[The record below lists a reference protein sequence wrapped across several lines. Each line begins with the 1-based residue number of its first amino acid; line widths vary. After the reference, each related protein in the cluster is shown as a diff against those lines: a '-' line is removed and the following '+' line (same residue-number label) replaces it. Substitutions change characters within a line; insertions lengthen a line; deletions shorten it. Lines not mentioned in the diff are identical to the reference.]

1 MSNRRPRKKA
11 IMEEIEDDEGSWL
24 LSYADMMTLIACFFI
39 LMMAFAKFD
48 PVGFT
53 EKSKIISQHFNKEKY
68 KNSETKMKIL
78 SEEIAKHPEIKKK
91 SKITVHD
98 SEVVI
103 SFSGTVLFEEGGVTL
118 NDQAGV
124 AVDTLVDIIKTFDPG
139 FNILVEGHSD
149 NFEARNSTSN
159 LKSSWAIAG
168 ARAAAV
174 VEKFEFFGFDPKKLK
189 AISWGDSKPLL
200 PNKDKNGDILEQ
212 NVKMNRRVIIKV
224 IEPLTKG
231 DDYKL
236 GLGVYFD

>member
-1 MSNRRPRKKA
+1 MAERKK
-11 IMEEIEDDEGSWL
+11 IEMEEPEDDEGSWL

-53 EKSKIISQHFNKEKY
+53 KKTKVVSQHFNKDKY

-78 SEEIAKHPEIKKK
+78 SEELAKHPEVETK

-98 SEVVI
+98 SEIVI
-103 SFSGTVLFEEGGVTL
+103 SFSGTVLFEEGGYTL
-118 NDQAGV
+118 SNQATV
-124 AVDTLVDIIKTFDPG
+124 AVDTLIDIIKTFDPG

-149 NFEARNSTSN
+149 NQKGGAVVNG

-174 VEKFEFFGFDPKKLK
+174 VERFEYFGFDPKKLK
-189 AISWGDSKPLL
+189 AISWGDTKPLL
-200 PNKDKNGDILEQ
+200 PNADKEGNPIAE
-212 NVKMNRRVIIKV
+212 NIKMNRRVIIKV
-224 IEPLTKG
+224 IEPLNKKS
-231 DDYKL
+231 DYKL

>member
-1 MSNRRPRKKA
+1 MGKRKKTK
-11 IMEEIEDDEGSWL
+11 IEEFEEDEGSWL

-53 EKSKIISQHFNKEKY
+53 QKTKIISQHFNKDKY

-78 SEEIAKHPEIKKK
+78 SEEIAKHPEIETK

-98 SEVVI
+98 SQVVI
-103 SFSGTVLFEEGGVTL
+103 SFSGTVLFEEGGISL
-118 NDQAGV
+118 NDQGGV

-149 NFEARNSTSN
+149 KFEARRSSTA

-189 AISWGDSKPLL
+189 AVSMGDSKPLL
-200 PNKDKNGDILEQ
+200 PATNKEGDPIEENL
-212 NVKMNRRVIIKV
+212 KMNRRVIIKV
-224 IEPLTKG
+224 IEPLNK
-231 DDYKL
+231 DSSYSL